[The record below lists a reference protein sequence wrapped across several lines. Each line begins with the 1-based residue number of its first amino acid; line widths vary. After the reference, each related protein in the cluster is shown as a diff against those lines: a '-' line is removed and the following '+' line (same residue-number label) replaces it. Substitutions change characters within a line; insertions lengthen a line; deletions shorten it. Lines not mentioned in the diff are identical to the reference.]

1 LGEEV
6 EAGSEEKYSGNRG
19 EVEPEGEDG
28 DEREQIRAQ
37 GARNRAGKQGVR
49 KAWAMT
55 DAAQFGAIWMG
66 TSGRSV

>member
-1 LGEEV
+1 
-6 EAGSEEKYSGNRG
+6 
-19 EVEPEGEDG
+19 
-28 DEREQIRAQ
+28 
-37 GARNRAGKQGVR
+37 VR